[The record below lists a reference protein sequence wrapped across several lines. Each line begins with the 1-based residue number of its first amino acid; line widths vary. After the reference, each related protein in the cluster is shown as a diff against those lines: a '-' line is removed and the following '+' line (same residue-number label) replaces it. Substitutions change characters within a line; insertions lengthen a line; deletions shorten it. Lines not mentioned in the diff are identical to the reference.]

1 MSNPSPTRS
10 WAQTLAWRSLRRL
23 ALAVVFA
30 AALSTPALADFEA
43 GWGAYQQGDFATALT
58 VWRPL
63 AEAGDARAQFNLG
76 IMFDQGR
83 GVARDRES
91 AILWWRKASEQG
103 MARAMHNLANIYI
116 SGEGA
121 APDYE
126 EALKWLRLAAEK
138 GLARSQYTL
147 GKMYSY
153 GLGVAPDEAQALTWY
168 RKAAE
173 HGFDRAQYTLGK
185 MYRDGVGG
193 LEASAEEA
201 ARWFRRAAEQGYA
214 KAQSHLGSR
223 YARGEGVPKKEIE
236 ALMWMILAADRG
248 HPAAIENA
256 KILRGRLSARQIAE
270 AERAVAAW
278 VPRSD
283 R

>member
-23 ALAVVFA
+23 ALTVVFA

-43 GWGAYQQGDFATALT
+43 GWRAYQQGDFGTALT

-83 GVARDRES
+83 GVARDREN

-103 MARAMHNLANIYI
+103 MARAMHNLANIYL

-153 GLGVAPDEAQALTWY
+153 GLGVASDEAQALTWY

-236 ALMWMILAADRG
+236 ALMWMMLAADRG

-256 KILRGRLSARQIAE
+256 KILRGRLSAGQIAE

>member
-1 MSNPSPTRS
+1 MSIPSPTRS
-10 WAQTLAWRSLRRL
+10 RGQSPAWRSLRRL
-23 ALAVVFA
+23 ILAGVFA

-43 GWGAYQQGDFATALT
+43 GWGAYQQGDFATALA

-63 AEAGDARAQFNLG
+63 AEAGEARAQFNLG

-91 AILWWRKASEQG
+91 AIGWLRKASEQG
-103 MARAMHNLANIYI
+103 MTRAMHNLANIYI

-121 APDYE
+121 APDYD

-153 GLGVAPDEAQALTWY
+153 GLGVAPDEAQAMTWY

-173 HGFDRAQYTLGK
+173 QGFDRAQYTLGK

-236 ALMWMILAADRG
+236 ALMWMMLAADRG

-256 KILRGRLSARQIAE
+256 KIRRGRLSARQIAE

>member
-1 MSNPSPTRS
+1 MSIPSPTRS
-10 WAQTLAWRSLRRL
+10 RAQAPTWRSLRRL
-23 ALAVVFA
+23 TLGGVLA
-30 AALSTPALADFEA
+30 AALSSAALADFEA
-43 GWGAYQQGDFATALT
+43 GWGAYQQGDFATALA

-63 AEAGDARAQFNLG
+63 AEAGEARAQFNLG
-76 IMFDQGR
+76 VMFDQGR

-103 MARAMHNLANIYI
+103 MTQAMHNLANIYI

-121 APDYE
+121 AQDYE

-153 GLGVAPDEAQALTWY
+153 GLGVAPDEGQAVTWY

-173 HGFDRAQYTLGK
+173 QGFDRAQYTLGK

-201 ARWFRRAAEQGYA
+201 ARWFRRAAVQGYA

-223 YARGEGVPKKEIE
+223 YARGEGVPKDEIE
-236 ALMWMILAADRG
+236 ALMWMTLAADRG

-256 KILRGRLSARQIAE
+256 KILRGRLSAGEIAK

-278 VPRSD
+278 MPKSD